1 MSSITWNVLNPDVP
15 ATHLFP
21 AFENKIYQMVEEE
34 VAGLD
39 DNSLDY
45 ESQQWG
51 WSKWSIRR
59 NLSHIASGDY
69 RWLWERWGK
78 PFSLQV

>member
-1 MSSITWNVLNPDVP
+1 MSSITWDVLNPDAP

-39 DNSLDY
+39 ANSLVM
-45 ESQQWG
+45 
-51 WSKWSIRR
+51 
-59 NLSHIASGDY
+59 NLNSGVGVNGVY
-69 RWLWERWGK
+69 VGI
-78 PFSLQV
+78 